1 MPSRREDAAGRE
13 QQQREEQLTAHRRRQ
28 NLAVAAPLPPAQD
41 GPAGAVG
48 TTEQRPEQLRRLPVT
63 HALQWD
69 FNYMSLREQFH
80 NRERLVVATRPP
92 ILASPVLDRSE
103 WLHPLLAPC
112 FCLRGNDLPASLPEY
127 AEMVTLSRRKRS
139 PTSFPEP
146 KLTSAFG
153 HFIWRFFCLRCG
165 VAEQTYLLFRE
176 EEKRGREPYRVC
188 CEDFFG
194 REGRMPRTFYY
205 ICLCDLFTCGC
216 PCGYFYHGLGTAA
229 FGWRLRYLVR
239 CRYRLQGSSAGD
251 FFTMLCCPLFAVDQQ
266 GLEMKMHGNLE
277 IRDFRV
283 VMV

>member
-1 MPSRREDAAGRE
+1 MPSRREDAAGRGE
-13 QQQREEQLTAHRRRQ
+13 QQREERQTTHRQRQ
-28 NLAVAAPLPPAQD
+28 SVAVAATLPPAQV
-41 GPAGAVG
+41 GPVGAVG
-48 TTEQRPEQLRRLPVT
+48 TTGQLEQLPRLPAT
-63 HALQWD
+63 HTFQWD

-80 NRERLVVATRPP
+80 NRERLIVTTRPP

-103 WLHPLLAPC
+103 WLYSLLAPC
-112 FCLRGNDLPASLPEY
+112 FCLRGNDLPAYPLECT
-127 AEMVTLSRRKRS
+127 EMLTLGRRKFG
-139 PTSFPEP
+139 PASFPEP
-146 KLTSAFG
+146 KCTSAFG
-153 HFIWRFFCLRCG
+153 HLMWRIFCLRCS

-176 EEKRGREPYRVC
+176 EEERGREPYRMC

-266 GLEMKMHGNLE
+266 GLEMKMHDNLE
-277 IRDFRV
+277 IRDFRA